1 MNKLDLALLN
11 QTRATL
17 AFVTAMLEDA
27 MLDGIGTNDR
37 KRVRRY
43 VREGQRADKRF
54 HRWIEAKKEAR
65 T

>member
-1 MNKLDLALLN
+1 MKKSDLALLN

-17 AFVTAMLEDA
+17 AFVTA

-43 VREGQRADKRF
+43 VREGQRAEKRF
-54 HRWIEAKKEAR
+54 HRWIESKKEAR